1 MTEDEIRSLADRV
14 LRETLGAYGYES
26 VEVISAPDHDEA
38 PALFVRAILKPG
50 SAMVRGEFF
59 AAAHA
64 ALSQAL
70 LERGETRFPYLRM
83 WHPDDERAEDDNRRR
98 AS

>member
-1 MTEDEIRSLADRV
+1 MTEDEIRGLADRV
-14 LRETLGAYGYES
+14 LSQTLGAYGYES
-26 VEVISAPDHDEA
+26 VEVSSALDHDEA
-38 PALFVRAILKPG
+38 PALFVTASLKPG
-50 SAMVRGEFF
+50 SGIIRGEIF
-59 AAAHA
+59 AAAHG

-83 WHPDDERAEDDNRRR
+83 RHPDDERAEFDNRR